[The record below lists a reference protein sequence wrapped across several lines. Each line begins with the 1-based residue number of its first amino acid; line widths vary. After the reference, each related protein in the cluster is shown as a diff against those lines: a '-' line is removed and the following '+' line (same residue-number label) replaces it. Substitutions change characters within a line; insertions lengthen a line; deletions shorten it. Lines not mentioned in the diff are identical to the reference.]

1 MPQVQLP
8 IPPLKRWAFRLI
20 LWLGSPLLCVAVL
33 EVTLRLAGFGHPVG
47 FLLPD
52 RIRGQDV
59 VVQNDRFA
67 WRFFGRDLSR
77 APFPLVIPKAKP
89 SETVRVFVFGESAAY
104 GDPQPDFGLPR
115 MLGVL
120 LRERYPNRHFEVVNA
135 AMTAINSHAIVPIAR
150 DCAQQ
155 QGDIWVVYMGNNE
168 VVGPF
173 GAGTVFGPRVP
184 PLPLIRASLTL
195 KATRTGQ
202 LLEQVLDRIHPRP
215 DSMREWGG
223 MAMFLGSRV
232 RQTDPRMTRV
242 YAHFRQNLQDV
253 LRAGERGGAHI
264 VLSTIASNLK
274 DCPPFASLHTSDLSP
289 AVLSD
294 WEKLYRQA
302 LEATQ
307 QGHPSEA
314 IDFLGQAER
323 LDGGYAELHY
333 VWGRGC
339 LALGRDSEALGHYAK
354 ARDLD
359 TLRFRADSKINAI
372 ILEAAQLSNGR
383 VRSVDTEQALAA
395 QSRHGVPGEEFFY
408 EHVHL
413 NFEGN
418 YAIALAI
425 AEEVTRLLPNL
436 GEVLSD
442 RGWPSLATCAQ
453 RLAWND
459 STKYEAKR
467 LILSRVSDPPFITQ
481 FDHAGH
487 LGRLRRDLDQLST
500 ANSRAGLTQ
509 AVRSCEL
516 ASAASSVDWVLR
528 QGLALAQEKIGDFAG
543 ASKAW
548 RRVLEF
554 VPHYTEGWQRLGR
567 DLAAQKQDAEAISA
581 LRQALTLEPSSVDA
595 RTALA
600 QVLFQQEKI
609 TQSIAEYELVL
620 RQKRY
625 WGPAHL
631 GLGKA
636 LEAAGRTAEAELHFR
651 KALQSRAYN
660 PAALSALGRF
670 CFEKGWL
677 NEAVTNFTDSLNLDP
692 SDARTH
698 VNLGV
703 ALMGLDRRAE
713 AQSHFAEALRLD
725 PNLAEAHVRLGFQL
739 GSEGRDADALAH
751 FAEAVR
757 LKPDMLQARLNLG
770 IALLKQGRQAEAI
783 DQFNEV
789 LRRDPGNQVALK
801 NLQQLHQR

>member
-1 MPQVQLP
+1 
-8 IPPLKRWAFRLI
+8 
-20 LWLGSPLLCVAVL
+20 L

-67 WRFFGRDLSR
+67 WRFFGRDLAR
-77 APFPLVIPKAKP
+77 VPFPLVIPKVKP
-89 SETVRVFVFGESAAY
+89 SETVRIFVFGESAAY

-115 MLGVL
+115 MLEVL

-150 DCAQQ
+150 DCAEQ

-202 LLEQVLDRIHPRP
+202 LLDQVLDRIHPHP

-223 MAMFLGSRV
+223 MSMFLGSQV
-232 RQTDPRMTRV
+232 RQTDPRMTSV
-242 YAHFRQNLQDV
+242 YAHFRRNLQDA
-253 LRAGERGGAHI
+253 LQAGERVGAHI
-264 VLSTIASNLK
+264 VLSTMASNLK
-274 DCPPFASLHTSDLSP
+274 DCPPFASLHTPELSP

-302 LEATQ
+302 LEAAQ
-307 QGHPSEA
+307 QGQPSEA
-314 IDFLGQAER
+314 IDLLSQAER
-323 LDGGYAELHY
+323 LDAGYAELHY
-333 VWGRGC
+333 VWGRCC
-339 LALGRDSEALGHYAK
+339 LALGRDSEALAHYTK

-359 TLRFRADSKINAI
+359 TLRFRADSKINALI
-372 ILEAAQLSNGR
+372 RETAQLSSGTVR
-383 VRSVDTEQALAA
+383 VVDSEQIMAA
-395 QSRHGVPGEEFFY
+395 QSSHGVPGEEFFY

-418 YAIALAI
+418 YALALAL
-425 AEEVTRLLPNL
+425 AEEVTKLLPNL
-436 GEVLSD
+436 GDVRSERS
-442 RGWPSLATCAQ
+442 WPSLATCAQ

-467 LILSRVSDPPFITQ
+467 LILSRVNDPPFTTQ
-481 FDHAGH
+481 FDHVGH

-500 ANSRAGLTQ
+500 ANSQAGLTK
-509 AVRSCEL
+509 AVRRCEL
-516 ASAASSVDWVLR
+516 ARAASGGDWVLSE
-528 QGLALAQEKIGDFAG
+528 GLALAQEKIGDFAE

-548 RRVLEF
+548 HEVLEF
-554 VPHYTEGWQRLGR
+554 VPHYTEAWQQLGR
-567 DLAAQKQDAEAISA
+567 DLAAQNLNAEAISA
-581 LRQALTLEPSSVDA
+581 LRHALTLEPSSVQA

-600 QVLFQQEKI
+600 QVIFQQNEI
-609 TQSIAEYELVL
+609 AQSIREYELAL
-620 RQKRY
+620 RLKRY

-651 KALQSRAYN
+651 KALQSRVYN

-703 ALMGLDRRAE
+703 VLVGLDRRAE
-713 AQSHFAEALRLD
+713 ARSHFTEALRLD
-725 PNLAEAHVRLGFQL
+725 PNLAEAHVRLGFQF
-739 GSEGRDADALAH
+739 GTEGRDAEALGH

-757 LKPDMLQARLNLG
+757 LKPDLLEARLNLG

-783 DQFNEV
+783 TQFNEV
-789 LRRDPGNQVALK
+789 LRRDPGNHVALK
-801 NLQQLHQR
+801 KLQQLDQK